1 VEAALL
7 DGGDVGGQEQ
17 GREAA
22 DGVLDQD
29 EYHQPTVVTLGGIAG
44 GKWAR

>member
-1 VEAALL
+1 VEAPLL